1 MRGHVAQALVGSVV
15 LAIGF
20 ASGCSSTTPSGTPGA
35 AGVDNAVEVSNNP
48 CARRTAGGPQRM
60 STARQGGNVA
70 LAKQGAS
77 TYAYI
82 ADEDSNAIHTFDVGE
97 AKPIAT
103 TELSGAPSQLM
114 VLEDGRVAV
123 ALRDKGEVQVLEAA
137 NGADKPLVGLCKR
150 SVPTEPFGLA
160 ATPDDNKVLV
170 TSAWAH
176 KLTVLDES
184 TFEPIASVDVDREP
198 RAVVV
203 ADDGNRVFVSHAVGS
218 NVSII
223 DLDSTDKPRAVDV
236 SVSSSTPSSTSIRRS
251 GAQGFTLVKSEEVV
265 LQPTEPGPTPEGGKI
280 SGQAPVPP
288 SPKKPVVQA
297 PQGRIFVP
305 MVTVDPGD
313 PNQRSQVYYGGS
325 RDGLPKEVPIVSVID
340 ADAERP
346 MTRAAMYSGLPY
358 TNECLLPRAAA
369 YRAST
374 GTILVACVGIDSVLE
389 LDTRG
394 ADPIRLEKRRIDVP
408 SGPTGLAVD
417 DARGVAVIWSQF
429 EGQVTVVDLVENK
442 PGVIVPVAANRT
454 PEAQLLAR
462 GRQMF
467 HLSEDLRV
475 SNDGVSCA
483 SCHPDGRD
491 DSFTWST
498 PEGPRQTIMLAG
510 RAVNTAPYGWQG
522 KHGDLRSYLGNTFSR
537 LGGTGMSGADLEA
550 LITYLEKVQG
560 PAFMDASHDDVRRGK
575 ALFND
580 AEVGCATCHIEGQ
593 GVDKTTHD
601 VGSMAIADNDKKFDT
616 PSLKFV
622 RGTAPYFHDG
632 RYKTLEDM
640 LKATDSSMGH
650 TSHLN
655 AQQRADLAA
664 YLETL

>member
-1 MRGHVAQALVGSVV
+1 MRGHVTHALFGTVV
-15 LAIGF
+15 AAIGF
-20 ASGCSSTTPSGTPGA
+20 ASGCSGATPTGVPSTSG
-35 AGVDNAVEVSNNP
+35 DQNAIAVSDNP
-48 CARRTAGGPQRM
+48 CARRTAGGPQRL
-60 STARQGGNVA
+60 STTRQGGNVA
-70 LAKQGAS
+70 LAKEGSS

-82 ADEDSNAIHTFDVGE
+82 ADEDSNSIHTFDVGE

-103 TELSGAPSQLM
+103 TELSGAPSQLI

-123 ALRDKGEVQVLEAA
+123 AIRDQAEVQVLESA
-137 NGADKPLVGLCKR
+137 GAGKPLVNLCKR
-150 SVPTEPFGLA
+150 SVPKEPFGLA

-170 TSAWAH
+170 TSAWAQ
-176 KLTVLDES
+176 KLTVLDEA
-184 TFEPIASVDVDREP
+184 TFERVATHEVEREP

-203 ADDGNRVFVSHAVGS
+203 DDDGKRVFISHAVGS
-218 NVSII
+218 NVSIV
-223 DLDSTDKPRAVDV
+223 DLDSTDKPRAIDV
-236 SVSSSTPSSTSIRRS
+236 SVNSSTPSSTMIRRS
-251 GAQGFTLVKSEEVV
+251 GAQGFALVKSEEVV
-265 LQPTEPGPTPEGGKI
+265 VQPETPAPHGTEGGKI
-280 SGQAPVPP
+280 TGQAPAVPKP
-288 SPKKPVVQA
+288 QKPVVQA

-374 GTILVACVGIDSVLE
+374 GTLLVSCVGIDAVLE

-408 SGPTGLAVD
+408 SGPTGIAVD
-417 DARGVAVIWSQF
+417 DARGVAVVWSQF
-429 EGQVTVVDLVENK
+429 EGQVTVIDLVDGK

-522 KHGDLRSYLGNTFSR
+522 KHGDLRAYLGNTFSR

-560 PAFMDASHDDVRRGK
+560 PGFMDASHDDVRRGK

-580 AEVGCATCHIEGQ
+580 AEVGCATCHVEGA

-601 VGSMAIADNDKKFDT
+601 VGSMAVADNDKKFDT

-640 LKATDSSMGH
+640 LRATDSQMGH
-650 TSHLN
+650 TSQLN
-655 AQQRADLAA
+655 ADQRADLAA

>member
-1 MRGHVAQALVGSVV
+1 MRGHVAHALVGTMVAALG
-15 LAIGF
+15 LA
-20 ASGCSSTTPSGTPGA
+20 AGCSGA
-35 AGVDNAVEVSNNP
+35 APTAGPATGNGQALEVSSNP
-48 CARRTAGGPQRM
+48 CARRTSGGPTRV
-60 STARQGGNVA
+60 SLARQGSSVA
-70 LAKQGAS
+70 LASEGKA

-97 AKPIAT
+97 ARPIAKT
-103 TELSGAPSQLM
+103 NLSGAPAQVL

-123 ALRDKGEVQVLEAA
+123 TLRDKGEVQILEPA
-137 NGADKPLVGLCKR
+137 GADKPLVGLCKR
-150 SVPTEPFGLA
+150 AVPDEPFGLA
-160 ATPDDNKVLV
+160 ATPDDSKVLV

-176 KLTVLDES
+176 KLSVLDEG
-184 TFEPIASVDVDREP
+184 TFEPLATHELEREP
-198 RAVVV
+198 RAVLV
-203 ADDGNRVFVSHAVGS
+203 DDSGKRAFISHAVGS
-218 NVSII
+218 NVSIV
-223 DLDSTDKPRAVDV
+223 DLDSTDKARAVDV
-236 SVSSSTPSSTSIRRS
+236 SVNSSTPSSTIIRRS
-251 GAQGFTLVKSEEVV
+251 GGQGFALVKSEEAAIR
-265 LQPTEPGPTPEGGKI
+265 PEAPAPGVTEGGKI
-280 SGQAPVPP
+280 AGAAPLPP
-288 SPKKPVVQA
+288 APRKPVTQA

-346 MTRAAMYSGLPY
+346 MTRAAMYTGLPY
-358 TNECLLPRAAA
+358 SNECLLPRAAA

-374 GTILVACVGIDSVLE
+374 GTLLVSCAGIDAMLE

-408 SGPTGLAVD
+408 SGPTGIAVD
-417 DARGVAVIWSQF
+417 DGRGLAVVWSQF
-429 EGQVTVVDLVENK
+429 EGQITLVDLDNQN
-442 PGVIVPVAANRT
+442 PGVIVPVSVDRT
-454 PEAQLLAR
+454 PAAQMLAR

-491 DSFTWST
+491 DAFTWST

-510 RAVNTAPYGWQG
+510 RASNTAPYGWQG
-522 KHGDLRSYLGNTFSR
+522 KHGDLHAYLGNTFSR

-550 LITYLEKVQG
+550 LITYLEKLQG
-560 PAFMDASHDDVRRGK
+560 PSFMNASNDDARRGQ

-580 AEVGCATCHIEGQ
+580 AEIGCATCHIEGA

-601 VGSMAIADNDKKFDT
+601 VGSKSTADMDVKFDT

-622 RGTAPYFHDG
+622 KGTAPYFHDG
-632 RYKTLEDM
+632 RYKTIEDM
-640 LKATDSSMGH
+640 LKATDSEMGH

-655 AQQRADLAA
+655 AQQRNQLAA